1 MGVAVAAP
9 RHQLAS
15 NTMQP
20 AACSY
25 RRHPWL
31 WIAAALVLAGLILLI
46 TLCAVLLGQGAPS
59 FVFGPSLV
67 GTSGYGFDVQLALD
81 RAGSVAYVVVPT
93 QDLIDDTNLR

>member
-31 WIAAALVLAGLILLI
+31 WIAAALVLVGLILLI

-59 FVFGPSLV
+59 FVFGPWTGRALWPMWWCRHK
-67 GTSGYGFDVQLALD
+67 TS
-81 RAGSVAYVVVPT
+81 
-93 QDLIDDTNLR
+93 